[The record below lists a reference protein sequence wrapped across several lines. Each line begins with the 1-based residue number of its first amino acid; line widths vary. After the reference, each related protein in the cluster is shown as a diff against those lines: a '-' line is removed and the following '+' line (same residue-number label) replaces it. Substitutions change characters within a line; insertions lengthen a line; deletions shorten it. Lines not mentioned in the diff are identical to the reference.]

1 VSIFYV
7 DGEFVPREKAKI
19 PIDDL
24 AILRGYGVF
33 DFCRTYDGKPIF
45 LDEHIGR
52 LESSARRIGLRFP
65 WQPEELKS
73 LVLETLSRNTHPESG
88 LRIVVTGGSSPDFI
102 TPSGSPRLLILVTPL
117 KKLPDEWYAQGT
129 AIITIAAR
137 RNIPEAKSINYIPAT
152 IALGEARARGAI
164 EAVYVSSDNLVLEG
178 TTSNIFLFTDGT
190 LVTPSQNILSG
201 VTRKN
206 ILQLAKTLFRVETRN
221 VDRAELLAADEVF
234 ISGSSKGIVPIVQI
248 DEHVVGSGSPGP
260 LTREMMQAFRDYTR
274 GLAEQFGQDK
284 SRA

>member
-1 VSIFYV
+1 LSIFYV
-7 DGEFVPREKAKI
+7 NGEFVPQEEAKI

-52 LESSARRIGLRFP
+52 LERSAGRIGLRFP
-65 WQPEELKS
+65 WRPEELKH
-73 LVLETLSRNTHPESG
+73 LVLETLSRNNHPESG

-102 TPSGSPRLLILVTPL
+102 TPSGKPRLLILVTPL
-117 KKLPDEWYAQGT
+117 KKLPDAWYSEGT

-164 EAVYVSSDNLVLEG
+164 EAVYVSSDNHILEG
-178 TTSNIFLFTDGT
+178 TTSNIFLFTGNT

-206 ILQLAKTLFRVETRN
+206 ILRLAETLFQVETRN
-221 VDRAELLAADEVF
+221 VGKAELLAADEVF

-248 DEHVVGSGSPGP
+248 DENVIGSGKPGP
-260 LTREMMQAFRDYTR
+260 LTRKMMQAFGDYTR
-274 GLAEQFGQDK
+274 RLAEQFGKDTK
-284 SRA
+284 NA